1 MNFNKQKC
9 ITAVILLLVAILSI
23 TVIGKYASSPENH
36 QKTIASLDEKKQT
49 VMELTAASTVTSAL
63 ITLLPGD
70 TATPIA
76 EKMAD
81 VSGYLLVVLCAIY
94 LEKYLVTITGYVAF
108 TYLIPIACGLWIFNL
123 IFANATVRKLATK
136 LAVFGLAISFVVPA
150 SVKISDLIGD
160 TYQAQ
165 IEATIEDAKNTQSI
179 LENSGVVDF
188 VRRIPVDIFEKWY
201 ADQDVY
207 RKVTHIPTAEELE
220 NDYICLQDAADLLGI
235 SREKLA
241 KIARSEEIGR
251 LLDSTIC
258 NNKRWITRKSFQ
270 LFLNA
275 QNVYYI
281 LDDGDEQEKDTVSLE
296 IKEYIS
302 RQEAAELA
310 GVSVSTVTKWMQS
323 GEFQCVGAGKVLRVH
338 RQQFLNWLNEHRE
351 GVI

>member
-1 MNFNKQKC
+1 MSVVPEGNNVGVNFNIENAFASYEHTDDYAGVLASATMVIADGLDRAPTIDVSALMDYENMKEKLSVEV
-9 ITAVILLLVAILSI
+9 ISAEANADLLANVPHDRMEDLAVV
-23 TVIGKYASSPENH
+23 YRF
-36 QKTIASLDEKKQT
+36 
-49 VMELTAASTVTSAL
+49 VMESSEDGRAS
-63 ITLLPGD
+63 I
-70 TATPIA
+70 
-76 EKMAD
+76 
-81 VSGYLLVVLCAIY
+81 
-94 LEKYLVTITGYVAF
+94 LVTN
-108 TYLIPIACGLWIFNL
+108 NL
-123 IFANATVRKLATK
+123 IHDCDLYDIWKNEKLEYIT
-136 LAVFGLAISFVVPA
+136 
-150 SVKISDLIGD
+150 
-160 TYQAQ
+160 
-165 IEATIEDAKNTQSI
+165 
-179 LENSGVVDF
+179 VDF

-241 KIARSEEIGR
+241 KIARREEIGR

-281 LDDGDEQEKDTVSLE
+281 MNDGDKQEESQLLQENETLSLE

-302 RQEAAELA
+302 RQDAAELA